1 MNLTDPK
8 WLQDNTLLMDLGQR
22 VRVSPAWFNEEGKAL
37 LKEVPVGKHGRVFV
51 TWALTVPYKDDK
63 LDIPSATY
71 RVVTFPYNEL
81 SILQSIHRE
90 FPVEVHDLLL
100 HCTDSH
106 YQNRTTTP
114 CRESLVAKIRAKGS
128 DLQPENKHLALVPFE
143 LPAEEGLPVDAHESW
158 WDKAKALKEPLTSI
172 DEVVKRPWWPLYKQ
186 IVEGGSEPSEDLV
199 PPEPIASLDALMYAV
214 RGDWDFPALTSPCP
228 TLHVTRRWEG
238 EWFFLEEGYFDCP
251 KMGWT
256 TASEDRVREW
266 AKGLPEPEKP
276 IEYPEE
282 TTIDEV
288 VESLLDD

>member
-1 MNLTDPK
+1 MNITDPV
-8 WLQDNTLLMDLGQR
+8 WLQDNTLLMELGQR

-37 LKEVPVGKHGRVFV
+37 LKEVPVGKGRVFV

-63 LDIPSATY
+63 LDIPSAAY

-81 SILQSIHRE
+81 ATFQSIHRE

-106 YQNRTTTP
+106 YQKRTTCP

-128 DLQPENKHLALVPFE
+128 DLKPENKHLALVPPPFDQ
-143 LPAEEGLPVDAHESW
+143 EGLPIDAHESW
-158 WDKAKALKEPLTSI
+158 WDKSKALKERLTSI
-172 DEVVKRPWWPLYKQ
+172 DEVIKRPWWPLYEQ

-214 RGDWDFPALTSPCP
+214 QGDWDYPALTSPCP
-228 TLHVTRRWEG
+228 SMHSTRRWEG
-238 EWFFLEEGYFDCP
+238 EWFLMDEGQLWCANN
-251 KMGWT
+251 GWT

-266 AKGLPEPEKP
+266 AQGLPEPEP
-276 IEYPEE
+276 PVEYPEE

-288 VESLLDD
+288 IESLLDD